1 MPGGGLSMSKIV
13 NKIKIFISY
22 IICMLVPSESAN
34 AVNEAADP
42 SELDELMLRKAGFN
56 DRTKIS

>member
-1 MPGGGLSMSKIV
+1 MSKIV
-13 NKIKIFISY
+13 NKIKIVLSY
-22 IICMLVPSESAN
+22 IICSFIPSESAN
-34 AVNEAADP
+34 AVNEAEDP